1 MSGEKPTTDLL
12 TCQCAISY
20 HVVHF
25 EDDTM
30 RHMLDKDEE
39 LPRIIQMC
47 LDRCQQYGL
56 PYHTEFTSEEIA

>member
-25 EDDTM
+25 EDGTT
-30 RHMLDKDEE
+30 RQVLDEGEE
-39 LPRIIQMC
+39 LPGIMQMC
-47 LDRCQQYGL
+47 LGRCQRCGL